1 MELGLENKNMNKKYL
16 KDYIY
21 IGTIIIL
28 LLSFFLNAKD
38 DLSIGGKEEVT
49 IEEDICKGQECSVIF
64 KIDTTID
71 GQQFK
76 DAITVNAEQYAN
88 LDSEEIGL
96 LVQERIENA
105 KRSVRGENNL
115 PELNE
120 EISI

>member
-1 MELGLENKNMNKKYL
+1 MNKKYL